1 MGTGTGLREVTA
13 LVLLILVA
21 LSWVPLGR
29 ASSLRSCRRSYS
41 FPSDF
46 RPTLAVLADFDGDRA
61 IDNIK
66 LHSNG
71 FDKII
76 DIKFA
81 NLRTAEFR
89 FAATSLDQGALIAK
103 DIDGDGDVDLVWV
116 AGRHK
121 NTAVVLI
128 NDGKGD
134 FTRAK
139 ENAPYATALNELLDS
154 SDPSD
159 QNSLQAGHQIL
170 SLASSSF
177 PHISLPMAGRFAGPT
192 GYWVRCFSFNGFA
205 DRSAFLSYLH
215 KRGPPTILS

>member
-1 MGTGTGLREVTA
+1 M
-13 LVLLILVA
+13 
-21 LSWVPLGR
+21 
-29 ASSLRSCRRSYS
+29 
-41 FPSDF
+41 
-46 RPTLAVLADFDGDRA
+46 ADFDGDEA
-61 IDNIK
+61 IDSVK

-81 NLRTAEFR
+81 DLRTTEFS

-103 DIDGDGDVDLVWV
+103 DIDDDGDMDLVWV
-116 AGRHK
+116 AGRDK

-134 FTRAK
+134 FTQAK
-139 ENAPYATALNELLDS
+139 NNTPYASELNALLDS

-159 QNSLQAGHQIL
+159 QHSLQAGHQIF
-170 SLASSSF
+170 SLTSSSF
-177 PHISLPMAGRFAGPT
+177 SDISLPIGNGFAGPT
-192 GYWVRCFSFNGFA
+192 NYETRFISFNGFA

-215 KRGPPTILS
+215 KRGPPLILS

>member
-1 MGTGTGLREVTA
+1 
-13 LVLLILVA
+13 
-21 LSWVPLGR
+21 
-29 ASSLRSCRRSYS
+29 
-41 FPSDF
+41 
-46 RPTLAVLADFDGDRA
+46 LAVLADFDGDRA

-139 ENAPYATALNELLDS
+139 ENAPML
-154 SDPSD
+154 
-159 QNSLQAGHQIL
+159 
-170 SLASSSF
+170 
-177 PHISLPMAGRFAGPT
+177 R
-192 GYWVRCFSFNGFA
+192 R
-205 DRSAFLSYLH
+205 
-215 KRGPPTILS
+215 